1 MVIAFT
7 VAWATPV
14 DPIDLGA
21 RIEAY
26 IMTKATISTFG
37 SCIRYAPKG
46 SPLAR
51 LPAEIQ
57 EFVGAHIQE
66 TVFENRRKAWAA
78 DLTRCGYEGRPG
90 DGYSTDEIDEGKAE
104 YLDKTL
110 DFGYVEE
117 CHGEVCTST
126 EESVYKCIR
135 KIMERFSVPQR
146 ETRLARWRKVWA
158 LMNVFT

>member
-37 SCIRYAPKG
+37 SCIRYAPKN
-46 SPLAR
+46 SPLTQ
-51 LPAEIQ
+51 LPAEVQ
-57 EFVGAHIQE
+57 EIVGAHIQE
-66 TVFENRRKAWAA
+66 TVFKDRRKAWTA
-78 DLTRCGYEGRPG
+78 DLACCGYQGRPG
-90 DGYSTDEIDEGKAE
+90 DVYSTDEIEEGKAE

-110 DFGYVEE
+110 DFGVEE
-117 CHGEVCTST
+117 YPGEVCTSN
-126 EESVYKCIR
+126 EEDSYEYLR
-135 KIMERFSVPQR
+135 KVIDRCTIPQK
-146 ETRLARWRKVWA
+146 ETRLARWRKVVA
-158 LMNVFT
+158 LMNVFA